1 MKLGTIFGSFLIVL
15 CLLSATHAA
24 DIAIIAGDD
33 FPKGS
38 LTSAEVKDIF
48 LGNMEMIEGTKV
60 FPLDQK
66 DSEEIKKEFMK
77 RIIEMSVIWYNRHW
91 TKRVFRE
98 GGTPPAVKGT
108 QDEVIRGVKEKKGT
122 VGYIWKDEAKGKD
135 GIKILLT
142 LSGS

>member
-33 FPKGS
+33 FPKSS

-48 LGNMEMIEGTKV
+48 LGNMEMVEGTKV

-66 DSEEIKKEFMK
+66 DSEVIKKEFIK
-77 RIIEMSVIWYNRHW
+77 IIIEMSVIWYNRHW

-98 GGTPPAVKGT
+98 GGAPPAVKGT
-108 QDEVIRGVKEKKGT
+108 QDEVIKGVKEKKGS

-142 LSGS
+142 ISGS

>member
-24 DIAIIAGDD
+24 DIAIIAGGD

-77 RIIEMSVIWYNRHW
+77 RIIEMSVIWYNRYW

-98 GGTPPAVKGT
+98 GGSPPAVKGT
-108 QDEVIRGVKEKKGT
+108 QDEVIRAVKEKKGT

-142 LSGS
+142 ISGS

>member
-48 LGNMEMIEGTKV
+48 LGNMKMIEGTKV

-77 RIIEMSVIWYNRHW
+77 RIIEMSVIWYNRYW